1 MTCIGPY
8 LLFFYRWLIT
18 TIDPRLEGFDPDPAI
33 GVEETFVLE
42 SAFDIDI
49 QDLSQ
54 RIGHLD
60 LGDGRTQA
68 VTERGIVFRGP
79 TKRDLVI
86 LFALLI
92 HPEDA
97 DVSHMMMAAGIHATG
112 HLDLDLAEIVEVVQ
126 IIEPLVDLPGDGD
139 RAGIGERA
147 VVKSGTADHIRERAD
162 IGCSQIMAFQRLP
175 Q

>member
-8 LLFFYRWLIT
+8 LLFFYRCLIT
-18 TIDPRLEGFDPDPAI
+18 TIDPRLEGFNPDPAI
-33 GVEETFVLE
+33 GVEETLALE
-42 SAFDIDI
+42 SAFDIGI

-54 RIGHLD
+54 RISHFGF
-60 LGDGRTQA
+60 GDSWTQA

-79 TKRDLVI
+79 TERDLVI

-92 HPEDA
+92 HPEDT
-97 DVSHMMMAAGIHATG
+97 DVPHMMMAAGIHAAR
-112 HLDLDLAEIVEVVQ
+112 HLDLDLTEIVEVVQ

-147 VVKSGTADHIRERAD
+147 VVESGTADHIRERAD
-162 IGCSQIMAFQRLP
+162 IGCSQIMVF
-175 Q
+175 